1 MRVRSGQRQIRA
13 YWLAAVCGLQNVV
26 VYFQLYLK
34 LLSPSRSVI
43 LRGFAWTR
51 YVLLAN
57 QLGDVERFASPQH
70 EVNGSSKFGG

>member
-43 LRGFAWTR
+43 RRGFVWTR
-51 YVLLAN
+51 HVLLAN
-57 QLGDVERFASPQH
+57 QLGDVECFASPQH
-70 EVNGSSKFGG
+70 KVDRSS

>member
-57 QLGDVERFASPQH
+57 
-70 EVNGSSKFGG
+70 